1 MNTYLTSLAK
11 YLLSFE
17 LKEGISK
24 VRLAKLIYFT
34 HKGLVQQGLSE
45 INELKFIR
53 MPLGPVPVDFKT
65 LAGEPA
71 FSTHQVATT
80 LSYNKQVF
88 TLNDNFSVENDPRYK
103 YVKNIYKQLRTL
115 STSTL
120 VAESHKEPSWMKY
133 HNGDEYYMEK
143 DDVLLP
149 LPSVTDARVPQAVD
163 NQLLQARLV
172 EGMLDDI
179 VEESTRLEYP
189 GKSS

>member
-17 LKEGISK
+17 PKEGISK
-24 VRLAKLIYFT
+24 VRLAKLIYFA

-45 INELKFIR
+45 IDELKFIR
-53 MPLGPVPVDFKT
+53 MPLGPVPLDFKA

-71 FSTHQVATT
+71 IGTHQVATT

-88 TLNDNFSVENDPRYK
+88 TLNGDLAVKNDPRYE
-103 YVKNIYKQLRTL
+103 YIKNIYKQLRTL

-133 HNGDEYYMEK
+133 HNGAEYYMEK

-149 LPSVTDARVPQAVD
+149 LPSITDARIPQEVD

-179 VEESTRLEYP
+179 VEESTLLEYP
-189 GKSS
+189 KRAS

>member
-17 LKEGISK
+17 PKEGISK
-24 VRLAKLIYFT
+24 VRLAKLIYFA
-34 HKGLVQQGLSE
+34 HKGLVQQGLSK
-45 INELKFIR
+45 IDELKFIR
-53 MPLGPVPVDFKT
+53 MPLGPVPLDFKA
-65 LAGEPA
+65 LSGESSFA
-71 FSTHQVATT
+71 TRQVATT

-88 TLNDNFSVENDPRYK
+88 MLNDDFVVENDFRYE
-103 YVKNIYKQLRTL
+103 YVKNLYKQLRTL

-120 VAESHKEPSWMKY
+120 VAESHKEPSWQKY
-133 HNGDEYYMEK
+133 HNGDEYFMEK

-149 LPSVTDARVPQAVD
+149 LPLTTGAKVSQEVE

-179 VEESTRLEYP
+179 VEESTLLEYP
-189 GKSS
+189 KSAS